1 VSEVGKVTLKMRVY
15 YSSYHLWAAKHFVR
29 LAAEI
34 EDAHEGRPRFDIE
47 HRAYVTNA
55 ILSSVAFMEAA
66 INELLQDAFDNHQ
79 SYIEPLDSDVQTLI
93 AKMWDLT
100 EARNR
105 SPFHILDKCQMVLVL
120 ARKKPIPTDGQLFE
134 NANLLRKLRNELM
147 HYKPQTF
154 GGLDTHRLDRGLV
167 GRFPPNKLMIG
178 AGNSFFPDHCL
189 GHGCAQ
195 WSVTSSE
202 EYMNAFFAELGVVP
216 NYQRVEFKSP
226 FRG

>member
-1 VSEVGKVTLKMRVY
+1 MRVY

-34 EDAHEGRPRFDIE
+34 EDAHEGEPTFDIE

-66 INELLQDAFDNHQ
+66 INELFQDAFDNDQ
-79 SYIEPLDSDVQTLI
+79 SYIEPLEPEVRTLL

-105 SPFHILDKCQMVLVL
+105 SPFNILDKCQIALVL
-120 ARKKPIPTDGQLFE
+120 ARKQPIPTDGQLFE
-134 NANLLRKLRNELM
+134 NVNLLRKLRNELI
-147 HYKPQTF
+147 HYKPQTL
-154 GGLDTHRLDRGLV
+154 GGTDTHRLDKSLV
-167 GRFPPNKLMIG
+167 SKFPSNKLMTG

-195 WSVTSSE
+195 WAVTSSE
-202 EYMNAFFAELGVVP
+202 NYMNAFFAALGVVP
-216 NYQRVEFKSP
+216 NYQRVEF
-226 FRG
+226 